1 MQRPNIKDVLREK
14 ILILDGAMGSL
25 IQQYNLTD
33 ADYRGER
40 FKNFPH
46 EVKGNNDLL
55 SITRPDVIKEIH
67 AKYYNSNTDNMTVA
81 RLIESHRHLRNL
93 NIEWNGAFREAQ
105 KEGYDFGYKNGLRDV
120 QENTITLEDLR
131 KMTLQEIANLIG
143 TDD

>member
-1 MQRPNIKDVLREK
+1 MKMTEDEQ
-14 ILILDGAMGSL
+14 
-25 IQQYNLTD
+25 
-33 ADYRGER
+33 
-40 FKNFPH
+40 
-46 EVKGNNDLL
+46 LL
-55 SITRPDVIKEIH
+55 EEYTKEIH

-120 QENTITLEDLR
+120 QENTIMLKDLR